1 MINTAVVLVDADK
14 QLAGAPVACAGI
26 FGVPLLKRILIDLR
40 RAGFENIYVL
50 LNRADHRINEVL
62 DDTEPKV
69 KFNVR
74 QISDDWRSEIIFVN
88 DRRALVLSADR
99 LSDFRLLENLSQT
112 GVSAERAIIT
122 YDNNDPAAPRLNER
136 KFRLND
142 GRVVQAEE
150 VSAATETGVYVL
162 PTETISGLRDLKFET
177 LKEAA
182 LIFRQKGKAVYFDIG
197 NGFVQPI
204 ESRADIKVAERRLIR
219 YIYKATDEKHA
230 RLNKR
235 ILMPFLKLVLKTPL
249 TPNII
254 SLIGV
259 MVSLLSGYFFAQG
272 AYLYSLLGAFLALVS
287 GLLDHVD
294 GSVARLKSK
303 ESAFGAHFETVCD
316 FIFYFVFG
324 VGITVGLYRNSGNS
338 FYIFLGVAAFFGTL
352 ISLLMISY
360 QRKRFV
366 KNPSLYAAE
375 AHRKIDQTKPNP
387 LIRYGRMIYF
397 IIRRPVLPYYLII
410 LTALKLLPF
419 VLFMTAFSANLF
431 WILLAYSIR
440 LTRTTDSASVQP
452 VGGEE
457 SKPLSL

>member
-14 QLAGAPVACAGI
+14 KFEKAPVACAKI
-26 FGVPLLKRILIDLR
+26 TGVPLLKRILIDLR

-50 LNRADHRINEVL
+50 LNRLDDNINEVL
-62 DDTEPKV
+62 KDTEPRV
-69 KFNVR
+69 KFKTR
-74 QISDDWRSEIIFVN
+74 LFSDDWRSEIIFMK
-88 DRRALVLSADR
+88 DRQALVLSADR
-99 LSDFRLLENLSQT
+99 LSDYRALETLSQT
-112 GVSAERAIIT
+112 SVPVDHAVVA
-122 YDNNDPAAPRLNER
+122 YDKNPPDAPQISER
-136 KFRLND
+136 KFRLNE
-142 GRVVQAEE
+142 GRIVSAEE

-162 PTETISGLRDLKFET
+162 PTETISGLRDFKFET
-177 LKEAA
+177 IKQAASDFLKE
-182 LIFRQKGKAVYFDIG
+182 GEAVYFDIG

-204 ESRADIKVAERRLIR
+204 ETRSDVKRAEQHIIR

-272 AYLYSLLGAFLALVS
+272 KYLYSLLGAFLALVS

-324 VGITVGLYRNSGNS
+324 VGLTVGLYRNSGNS

-352 ISLLMISY
+352 VSLLLISY
-360 QRKRFV
+360 QRKRFAS
-366 KNPSLYAAE
+366 NPSLYAAE
-375 AHRKIDQTKPNP
+375 AHHRIDQSKQNWI
-387 LIRYGRMIYF
+387 IRYGRMSYF
-397 IIRRPVLPYYLII
+397 VIRRPVLPYYLLI
-410 LTALKLLPF
+410 LTAVQLLPF
-419 VLFMTAFSANLF
+419 VLFMTALSANLF
-431 WILLAYSIR
+431 WILLAYS
-440 LTRTTDSASVQP
+440 TRFSRPADSNSIQS
-452 VGGEE
+452 VGGKE